1 MQEICHCSLGILPC
15 PPDTEVQ
22 GQELCSNVKSRV
34 VKENQGLKCV
44 KSKISH
50 PFFSSYFIFGNMP
63 ACVLSCFSP
72 IQLCNLMDCSPP
84 GSSVHGIFPGKNTG
98 VGCHGLLQG
107 IFLAQGH
114 ERSTKNQ
121 INNTTLL
128 HAGKGVGAHVG
139 VEDWD
144 FHWVPG
150 MAQCDQWLA
159 LSSIS
164 Y

>member
-1 MQEICHCSLGILPC
+1 MLPCLVRFLLATLRKGLQEICHCSLGILPC

-44 KSKISH
+44 KSEISH

-84 GSSVHGIFPGKNTG
+84 GSSVHGLSQARILEWVVISSSWDLPDPGSNL
-98 VGCHGLLQG
+98 CLL
-107 IFLAQGH
+107 
-114 ERSTKNQ
+114 R
-121 INNTTLL
+121 LL
-128 HAGKGVGAHVG
+128 HWQA
-139 VEDWD
+139 DS
-144 FHWVPG
+144 
-150 MAQCDQWLA
+150 
-159 LSSIS
+159 LSLSHQAS
-164 Y
+164 KS